1 VRGRGRL
8 RPRLRGGPHPAFARS
23 RLRHALDWILVVLL
37 FGACALIV
45 TRLDE
50 VSLQR
55 QAGQARVV
63 DGDTL
68 ALDGRRIRLRGI
80 DAFERDQTCL
90 RAGSD
95 YACGAEA
102 TRALGSL
109 VASASVECTGR
120 TVDRYGRLL
129 AVCIAVGRDLNAA
142 MVQAGWAVS
151 YGAYAAEEQA
161 ARAARRGGWAGDFVL
176 PADWREGRGE
186 PYEPPQDWLRQAID
200 LILQLLG
207 GRRGDST

>member
-1 VRGRGRL
+1 VRS
-8 RPRLRGGPHPAFARS
+8 P
-23 RLRHALDWILVVLL
+23 LRHALDWMLVVLL

-55 QAGQARVV
+55 REGQARVV

-80 DAFERDQTCL
+80 DAFERDQTC
-90 RAGSD
+90 RRDGRD
-95 YACGAEA
+95 YACGTEA
-102 TRALGSL
+102 SRALAAL
-109 VASASVECTGR
+109 AASATVACSGR
-120 TVDRYGRLL
+120 TADRYGRLL
-129 AVCIAVGRDLNAA
+129 AVCEAGGRDLNAA
-142 MVQAGWAVS
+142 MVLAGWAVS
-151 YGAYAAEEQA
+151 HGAYAAEERA
-161 ARAARRGGWAGDFVL
+161 ARAARRGAWAGEFVM
-176 PADWREGRGE
+176 PADWRAGRGD

-207 GRRGDST
+207 GRGGDST